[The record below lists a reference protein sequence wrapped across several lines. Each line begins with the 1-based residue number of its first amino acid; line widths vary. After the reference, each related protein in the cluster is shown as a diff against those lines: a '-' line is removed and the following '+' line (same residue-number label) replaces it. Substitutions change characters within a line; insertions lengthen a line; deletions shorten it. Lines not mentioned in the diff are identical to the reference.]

1 MRGRITTVVSQG
13 SAIMPQVPTHCKLGL
28 SMGIRYLPPPWFD
41 SPFFKTCFNG
51 RKLRY
56 NSAEA
61 TTTWVSS
68 SERHQNPGEEVRRC
82 RRGRGRNISQGS
94 ANRLQKSIFT

>member
-1 MRGRITTVVSQG
+1 
-13 SAIMPQVPTHCKLGL
+13 MPQVPTHCKPGP

-61 TTTWVSS
+61 TTTWGVVLNGTRIL
-68 SERHQNPGEEVRRC
+68 ERR
-82 RRGRGRNISQGS
+82 
-94 ANRLQKSIFT
+94 